1 MAIILNNDLL
11 QLTVDPVCGAGIL
24 ACAGRVG
31 NDWLPLMP
39 DVSDPGSDLAAASFL
54 MMPYSNRV
62 ENGAF
67 TFAGGSYQLD
77 GHKEHAIHGDVRKRS
92 WKVAAQDAESVQ
104 CRFESTACEQVN
116 WPWPFAAEAGY
127 RLRGR
132 SLHLELSLTN
142 QGGTA
147 MPAGFGWHP
156 YFSRA
161 LTRAGEPVAL
171 EFPLEGVYPDADD
184 TRIPSGPLQPLAAY
198 QDFSTERR
206 LDPGNFL
213 DACCYGFTGGRIT
226 WPESGVRLHFEPAP
240 NCRHL
245 VLFNPSGKPY
255 FAVEPVLNAN
265 NGVNLLAAGDETA
278 GTIVLEPGAT
288 LESSCK
294 LHLEVTR

>member
-1 MAIILNNDLL
+1 MTIVLHNEVLR
-11 QLTVDPVCGAGIL
+11 LTVDPVCGAGIL
-24 ACAGRVG
+24 ACAARVG

-39 DVSDPGSDLAAASFL
+39 DVRDPGSDLDSASFL
-54 MMPYSNRV
+54 MIPYSNRV

-67 TFAGGSYQLD
+67 TFAGASYQLA
-77 GHKEHAIHGDVRKRS
+77 GLNEHAIHGDVRKRS
-92 WKVAAQDAESVQ
+92 WQVAAQDAESVH
-104 CRFESTACEQVN
+104 CSFASTDFEQVN
-116 WPWPFAAEAGY
+116 WPWPFAAQAGY
-127 RLRGR
+127 RLSGR
-132 SLHLELSLTN
+132 SLYLELSLTN

-184 TRIPSGPLQPLAAY
+184 TRIPSGPLQLLAAC
-198 QDFSTERR
+198 QDFATER
-206 LDPGNFL
+206 LLEPGNFL
-213 DACCYGFTGGRIT
+213 DACCFGFTGGHIA
-226 WPESGVRLHFEPAP
+226 WPESGVRLRFEPAA

-245 VLFNPSGKPY
+245 VLFNPTGKPY

-265 NGVNLLAAGDETA
+265 NGVNLLAAGDTTA

-288 LESSCK
+288 LESNFT